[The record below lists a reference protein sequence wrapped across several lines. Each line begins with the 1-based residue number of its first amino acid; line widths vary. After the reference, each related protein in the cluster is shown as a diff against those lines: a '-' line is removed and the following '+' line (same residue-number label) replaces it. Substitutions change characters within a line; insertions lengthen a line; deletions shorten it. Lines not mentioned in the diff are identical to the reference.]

1 MRTQRFKI
9 KWIEF
14 CKVLRNEYRHI
25 FTDAGVILV
34 MIIALILYSTVYSLA
49 YKNQVLRDIPIA
61 VIDNSKTPSSRQ
73 LIEVFDA
80 APNIFVS
87 YNPTD
92 MDEARALFYDHKVNG
107 IVYIP
112 HDYERKI
119 LRGEQVVVGVY
130 VDASYFLMYRQV
142 FSDVVGG
149 LTGVGAEVEMLRLL
163 AKGASAP
170 QAEATVSPVGFM
182 GKNLFNPY
190 GGYGTFI
197 MPAIIIVII
206 QQTLLI
212 GIGMIGGTWREK
224 GVYAKLRTLGERR
237 LSTVPIVLG
246 KTVAY
251 ISLYAIT
258 MTYILGV
265 HYKLFDYPMNGS
277 FVNIFWFLL
286 PYVLSCIFLG
296 ITVSTLFR
304 HRENSLLFLL
314 WCSIPFLLLSGAS
327 IPREAIPVWLFNLG
341 KIIPSSSGVE
351 GFLRIQTM
359 GATLSEVIPH
369 YVTLWVLTGIY
380 FVLACLGV
388 RRVLNIAER
397 EGEK

>member
-1 MRTQRFKI
+1 MRTERFKI
-9 KWIEF
+9 KWREF
-14 CKVLRNEYRHI
+14 RKVLLNEYRHI
-25 FTDAGVILV
+25 FTDGGVILV

-61 VIDNSKTPSSRQ
+61 VIDNSRTPSSRE
-73 LIEVFDA
+73 LISVFDA

-87 YNPTD
+87 YNPAN

-112 HDYERKI
+112 DDYEKKI
-119 LRGEQVVVGVY
+119 YRGEQVVVGVY
-130 VDASYFLMYRQV
+130 VDASYFLMYRQI

-163 AKGASAP
+163 GKGASLP
-170 QAEATVSPVGFM
+170 QAEATVNPAGFTA
-182 GKNLFNPY
+182 KNLFNPY
-190 GGYGTFI
+190 GGYGTFV

-212 GIGMIGGTWREK
+212 GIGMIGGTWREL
-224 GVYAKLRTLGERR
+224 GVYKKLCTPGERQ

-251 ISLYAIT
+251 MSLYAVTIS
-258 MTYILGV
+258 YILGV
-265 HYKLFDYPMNGS
+265 HYKLFNYPMNGS
-277 FVNIFWFLL
+277 FGDILSFMT

-296 ITVSTLFR
+296 IAVSTLFR

-327 IPREAIPVWLFNLG
+327 VPREAMPEWLYMLG
-341 KIIPSSSGVE
+341 KIIPSSNGVD

-359 GATLSEVIPH
+359 GATLPEVAAQ
-369 YVTLWVLTGIY
+369 YYWLWGLCAVY
-380 FVLACLGV
+380 FVLACLGL
-388 RRVLNIAER
+388 RRILNLPEN
-397 EGEK
+397 K